1 LGDRGDGAVGVD
13 FVGGDGGAVGGAGRA
28 GFGDDGGSVGGEG
41 YGEGA
46 GGGVGVDDD
55 GREGAV
61 VLDVEDVDVV
71 GDALGDDEELAVGAE
86 GERGASGCGAGEEGG
101 GVFNLVEPTTLV
113 EVKADEASGAAAV
126 EDVDEAAGLG
136 DGGGL
141 RAAGGSFT
149 EEVEGARFMNV
160 EDGDVSAA
168 GVDGEEKGAVL
179 AEGERALRLKWVRGC
194 RRRRCRRGC
203 RWGCARRR

>member
-61 VLDVEDVDVV
+61 GLDVEDVDVV

-86 GERGASGCGAGEEGG
+86 GERGASGGGAGEEGR
-101 GVFNLVEPTTLV
+101 GVFNLVEPTTVV
-113 EVKADEASGAAAV
+113 EVKADEAAGTAAV
-126 EDVDEAAGLG
+126 EDVDEAAEFG

-141 RAAGGSFT
+141 CAAGGSVA
-149 EEVEGARFMNV
+149 EEAEGGGFVDV
-160 EDGDVSAA
+160 EDGDVAAA
-168 GVDGEEKGAVL
+168 GVDGEEKGVVL
-179 AEGERALRLKWVRGC
+179 GVSEPCDSSGSVMPPLPRPWVS
-194 RRRRCRRGC
+194 
-203 RWGCARRR
+203 